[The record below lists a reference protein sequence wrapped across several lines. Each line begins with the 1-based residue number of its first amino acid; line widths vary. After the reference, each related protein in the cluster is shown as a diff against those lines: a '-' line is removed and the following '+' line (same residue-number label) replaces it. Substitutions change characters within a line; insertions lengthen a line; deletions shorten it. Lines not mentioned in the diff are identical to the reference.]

1 MDGRFEAYDVA
12 LAMVRSLRPVVTRL
26 RARDGDLTRQLVR
39 AASSVTNNLAEGAQ
53 RRGAD
58 RLHHYRVASGS
69 AAEVR
74 STLATADAWGYLP
87 TGATGEVDVLCDR
100 VLAMLYRLLHPRR

>member
-1 MDGRFEAYDVA
+1 MA
-12 LAMVRSLRPVVTRL
+12 LTMVRALRPVVVRL
-26 RARDGDLTRQLVR
+26 RARDGDLTRQMVR

-53 RRGAD
+53 RRGGD
-58 RLHHYRVASGS
+58 RLHHYRVAAGS

-74 STLATADAWGYLP
+74 SSLATADAWGYLP
-87 TGATGEVDVLCDR
+87 SGATREVDALCDR